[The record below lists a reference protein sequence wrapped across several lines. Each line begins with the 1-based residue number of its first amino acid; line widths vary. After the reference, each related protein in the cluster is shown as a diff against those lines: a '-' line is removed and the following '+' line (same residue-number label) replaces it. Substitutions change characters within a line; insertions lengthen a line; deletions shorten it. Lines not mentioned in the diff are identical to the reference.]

1 MAHNFRLAPPGWAES
16 DWPTD
21 ESDFPEDVI
30 APGIILIRNGVRTR
44 FMDQRHNGGI
54 KCILLACGA
63 HSSLRADFTFPCRA
77 DNTLA

>member
-30 APGIILIRNGVRTR
+30 AAFFQDSPPPTTAPPTNK
-44 FMDQRHNGGI
+44 Q
-54 KCILLACGA
+54 LL
-63 HSSLRADFTFPCRA
+63 
-77 DNTLA
+77 